1 MLRRKRQAGKEEKH
15 RDQEEPIE
23 QPRGMQG
30 VDLETW
36 KNELLDEMEKRFRMI
51 LRGPVG
57 R

>member
-51 LRGPVG
+51 LRGPVW